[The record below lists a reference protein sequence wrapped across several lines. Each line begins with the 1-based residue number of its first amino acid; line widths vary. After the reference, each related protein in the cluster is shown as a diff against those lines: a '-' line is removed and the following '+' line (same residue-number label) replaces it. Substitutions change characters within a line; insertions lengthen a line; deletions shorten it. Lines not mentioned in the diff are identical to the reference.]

1 MAKKQKSIPQGSPAS
16 SAPSTPR
23 KSATSERIAQEKA
36 RLKKLEHELSEKLKL
51 YAHSRQE
58 DEEKTHS
65 SGSPTKPSQNNKEIS
80 DVNRTEIEEKHP
92 GPDDAIGGNSTQSL
106 SERQDVN
113 SEQSNQLL
121 GERAVASSKDSEM
134 AEAME
139 LKISAQQM
147 ERIRKLQVSVPI
159 FTKPKSQTYQQL
171 YWTQVV
177 YVLFHIHV
185 LYSGIMLIGSP
196 TGH

>member
-51 YAHSRQE
+51 YTHSRQE
-58 DEEKTHS
+58 GEEKNHS
-65 SGSPTKPSQNNKEIS
+65 SGSPTKASQNNKDVS
-80 DVNRTEIEEKHP
+80 DVNRTGINEKQ
-92 GPDDAIGGNSTQSL
+92 PDPDGAITGNSTQSS
-106 SERQDVN
+106 SENQDVN

-121 GERAVASSKDSEM
+121 ERQTAVPSTKDSEM

-139 LKISAQQM
+139 LNISAQQM
-147 ERIRKLQVSVPI
+147 ERIRKLQVSIPV
-159 FTKPKSQTYQQL
+159 FANPKGQT
-171 YWTQVV
+171 
-177 YVLFHIHV
+177 
-185 LYSGIMLIGSP
+185 
-196 TGH
+196 